1 MNRSILIVIC
11 DFLLVSLLAF
21 SSPDATTGKFPDKPG
36 KLQVQT
42 TVQTNRVDA
51 RQDLGNAMQLALVEE
66 RKSRESLL
74 GELAKLRDTSIHQ
87 QTALSEREKQ
97 VQQFQQQ
104 LQARQQEEQQLQ
116 QQQQQLQQQEA
127 ALQKQFAAAQTNIQ
141 ALNQRLQATSNDA
154 VLSKESL
161 AATQDE
167 ARRKANEADALRR
180 KIEEMNKQSQEIL
193 AEKQKLAND
202 LLVAEAEKRASA
214 EMAMKMEE
222 QVKAEREEKAKLAEG
237 VKALANRS
245 GELEKEI
252 RENNPLAPNTIFT
265 DFVTNRVLA
274 RFEATRSTLF
284 GIDSDRR
291 RDTQTILVSN
301 GTNIYALCH
310 VQDTPLTFWT
320 PGIEWEGL
328 AGSLGRNVAEV
339 PVHSISFFITDP
351 RVVLMPVS
359 ATEARTLGSKIYRVS
374 PNPFKFQDAVVVGT
388 RESYYGECKFEV
400 DLSTPEYLRMNR
412 NSLKGLFG
420 KFNPSRGDL
429 VFSRNGDLLGVM
441 ANSSYCMMI
450 HNFEAGPTIRFGD
463 VRSQHTGQMLS
474 QLSSEVLGMPFK
486 LQ

>member
-36 KLQVQT
+36 KLQMEVP
-42 TVQTNRVDA
+42 QTNRVDA

-66 RKSRESLL
+66 RKSREQLL
-74 GELAKLRDTSIHQ
+74 GELAKMRDTSMQ
-87 QTALSEREKQ
+87 QQNVLSEREKQ

-104 LQARQQEEQQLQ
+104 LQTRQQAEQQLQ
-116 QQQQQLQQQEA
+116 QQQA
-127 ALQKQFAAAQTNIQ
+127 ALQKQFASAQTNIQ
-141 ALNQRLQATSNDA
+141 LLNQRLQATSNEN
-154 VLSKESL
+154 LISKESL
-161 AATQDE
+161 AATREE
-167 ARRKANEADALRR
+167 ARRQANEADALRR
-180 KIEEMNKQSQEIL
+180 KLEELSKQSQQIL
-193 AEKQKLAND
+193 AEKQKLAGD
-202 LLVAEAEKRASA
+202 LQVAEAEKRSA
-214 EMAMKMEE
+214 AELAMKMEE

-237 VKALANRS
+237 VKALATRS
-245 GELEKEI
+245 GELEQEI
-252 RENNPLAPNTIFT
+252 RENRPLAPNTIFA

-291 RDTQTILVSN
+291 RNTQTILVGN

-310 VQDTPLTFWT
+310 VQDTPLTFWN
-320 PGIEWEGL
+320 PGIEWETL
-328 AGSLGRNVAEV
+328 AGSLGRNLTDV
-339 PVHSISFFITDP
+339 PIHSLSFFITDP

-359 ATEARTLGSKIYRVS
+359 AAEARTLGGKIYRVS
-374 PNPFKFQDAVVVGT
+374 PNPFKFQDAVVIGT

-400 DLSTPEYLRMNR
+400 DLSTPEYLRMDR

-441 ANSSYCMMI
+441 ANGSYCMMI
-450 HNFEAGPTIRFGD
+450 HNFDAGPTIRFGD
-463 VRSQHTGQMLS
+463 VRSQHTGQTLS
-474 QLSSEVLGMPFK
+474 ALSTTVMGMPFK